1 MGGEDFAYYGERIP
15 ACFYVLGQQ
24 AADADPMPPLHSPR
38 YDFNDE
44 TIETGI
50 RMMTRL
56 AIDG

>member
-1 MGGEDFAYYGERIP
+1 
-15 ACFYVLGQQ
+15 
-24 AADADPMPPLHSPR
+24 MPPLHSPR